1 VSLTDVVK
9 PPITNTASTKGL
21 KIKGKGTLSNCDNT
35 GVTGGK
41 YPITDGLL
49 TLSATLPAGASCAN
63 VFDLGWQKIKFGVKW
78 QGVNPKNGKLAT
90 VATTKLTDPTQTFS
104 SSPSVGFDFVS
115 AAQPAK
121 KAFEG
126 STVTL
131 HLVSDQLQVD
141 LQTQCDSPNKKLGT
155 TWNFTGVHGS
165 STISV
170 P

>member
-1 VSLTDVVK
+1 V
-9 PPITNTASTKGL
+9 
-21 KIKGKGTLSNCDNT
+21 
-35 GVTGGK
+35 
-41 YPITDGLL
+41 
-49 TLSATLPAGASCAN
+49 AGRQPEERKA
-63 VFDLGWQKIKFGVKW
+63 
-78 QGVNPKNGKLAT
+78 AT

-131 HLVSDQLQVD
+131 HLVSDRLQVD